1 MATSSQSNKK
11 QKTED
16 SAVQLDDSWNI
27 ENPFEKGSI
36 HDEVELK
43 FGSGQSLFVSR
54 AFLMYSSPVFD
65 RMFRADFLENN
76 TNTVEL
82 PGKDFEIFHNML
94 LHMHPGR
101 RKTIPVDHARCMYEM
116 AMEYQMPQVQAECV
130 KKIIEQVESL
140 RVCDNYS
147 VNKSNLAL
155 AFGLLVF
162 GDKHNIDSIKKSC
175 YTNISRI
182 GHETFSTH
190 QMFQLLSDQCKI
202 ELLLSRANRTDKQT
216 RYYDYGNNSQ
226 GRRN

>member
-1 MATSSQSNKK
+1 MYLSLLILLQPNKK

-101 RKTIPVDHARCMYEM
+101 RKTIPGKAKLEIPYLSGYNSGV
-116 AMEYQMPQVQAECV
+116 
-130 KKIIEQVESL
+130 
-140 RVCDNYS
+140 
-147 VNKSNLAL
+147 
-155 AFGLLVF
+155 
-162 GDKHNIDSIKKSC
+162 
-175 YTNISRI
+175 SRL
-182 GHETFSTH
+182 
-190 QMFQLLSDQCKI
+190 Q
-202 ELLLSRANRTDKQT
+202 N
-216 RYYDYGNNSQ
+216 DYK
-226 GRRN
+226 